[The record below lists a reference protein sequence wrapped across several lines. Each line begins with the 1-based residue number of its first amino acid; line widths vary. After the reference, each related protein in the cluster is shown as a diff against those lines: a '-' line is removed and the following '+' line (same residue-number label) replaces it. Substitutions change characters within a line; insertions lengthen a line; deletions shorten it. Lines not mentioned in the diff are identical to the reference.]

1 MPFANGSTSIG
12 HSVLRLLGRGEL
24 GEVTSPSIR
33 GYRTG
38 TP

>member
-1 MPFANGSTSIG
+1 MPFANGSTFIG
-12 HSVLRLLGRGEL
+12 HSVLWLLGRGSWARS
-24 GEVTSPSIR
+24 TSPSIR